1 MFSKLKQ
8 SLQDVFLKPITV
20 VEAVNLKSLLRLP
33 MAAFW
38 RMRTIFS
45 NLGYVKLFPS
55 ETKIRELLNTSVSY
69 LREAELSVKETL
81 LQSSGTEKKMVSV
94 PVLRAENLLAYIEA
108 VFCKFCEKH
117 SFYVDNNDEPVCIV
131 FGGDKGETSTKFHFS
146 IVAPGITASAYN
158 VKIFAMYEAADTRDN
173 IRKVLDPFFG
183 TIKNMQQPEFRLKGH
198 KVKVLL
204 NGDFKNLG
212 LLLGHQGLGATYP
225 SIKDEVE
232 RLHLRE
238 HGDLPHTPETCQV
251 YLRTIEEINEHH
263 IANVTN
269 DRTEGSGR
277 AMAARR
283 KLHKSIVSSPVFPT
297 ASLGNVV
304 PPVLN
309 IILGIVLT
317 FFKTLLLSVLK
328 VNTAHQMNRG
338 LKQMKTNGKQ
348 TVGSFLNGRVNIT

>member
-1 MFSKLKQ
+1 
-8 SLQDVFLKPITV
+8 
-20 VEAVNLKSLLRLP
+20 
-33 MAAFW
+33 
-38 RMRTIFS
+38 
-45 NLGYVKLFPS
+45 
-55 ETKIRELLNTSVSY
+55 
-69 LREAELSVKETL
+69 
-81 LQSSGTEKKMVSV
+81 
-94 PVLRAENLLAYIEA
+94 
-108 VFCKFCEKH
+108 
-117 SFYVDNNDEPVCIV
+117 
-131 FGGDKGETSTKFHFS
+131 
-146 IVAPGITASAYN
+146 
-158 VKIFAMYEAADTRDN
+158 MYEAADTRDN
-173 IRKVLDPFFG
+173 IRKVLQPFFG

-238 HGDLPHTPETCQV
+238 HGDLPHTQETCQV